1 MNGDTA
7 SILMII
13 GLIIFGIATIYF
25 STSKKAVVFWDGKDL
40 ILTTLAWL
48 IVPLTTMAFREGN
61 VFSIIALI
69 ISIIL
74 FIRSIVVCVKKNRS
88 VPKGIF
94 VGLFKNIF
102 ALFGIFLVLGFIAD
116 IRNREDHGES
126 LGLLGYILWTLVL
139 GLFAWFARRLIN
151 GPAVYIAKGWAL
163 PSDSAEVSAAVEE
176 DSSANKNNVSI
187 K

>member
-1 MNGDTA
+1 M
-7 SILMII
+7 I

-48 IVPLTTMAFREGN
+48 IVPLTTMAFRESS
-61 VFSIIALI
+61 VFYIIALI
-69 ISIIL
+69 VSVIL

-88 VPKGIF
+88 VPIGIF
-94 VGLFKNIF
+94 VGFFKNIF

-116 IRNREDHGES
+116 LKNKEDHGES

-151 GPAVYIAKGWAL
+151 GPAVYIAKGWAVPDGTL
-163 PSDSAEVSAAVEE
+163 ESPTETEQEIATDK
-176 DSSANKNNVSI
+176 NKA
-187 K
+187 

>member
-61 VFSIIALI
+61 VFSIIA
-69 ISIIL
+69 
-74 FIRSIVVCVKKNRS
+74 FTTVQN
-88 VPKGIF
+88 
-94 VGLFKNIF
+94 
-102 ALFGIFLVLGFIAD
+102 
-116 IRNREDHGES
+116 S
-126 LGLLGYILWTLVL
+126 LATK
-139 GLFAWFARRLIN
+139 
-151 GPAVYIAKGWAL
+151 AKPCHL
-163 PSDSAEVSAAVEE
+163 S
-176 DSSANKNNVSI
+176 
-187 K
+187 

>member
-74 FIRSIVVCVKKNRS
+74 FNRS